1 MNTPP
6 TRHASTEVPRT
17 GLNAD
22 WHQVLTHVPTPI
34 LETVGA
40 VVAQHRESLATEFY
54 SVMMADPD
62 ATVFLSHTAVHTRLH
77 ASIQRWMDTLFGG
90 QHDDPDGMAALQRQ
104 VGEVHARAEIP
115 VQLVSRGMRLLK
127 TRLVELLVRSDLSR
141 NDLVLAVEYV
151 GGLMDLAFAEMSA
164 AYVRSHEQGARTDE
178 TFRMVTAGQN
188 AALERHK
195 QLGALTEWENTVLRG
210 LATGLHIATLA
221 SLRSSAFGLWVQ
233 HKAPLLFDDSPELE
247 RIAQRIEHLDGTLL
261 PLVIHRHQ
269 NHSEAGVPG
278 DGSSVLRDFLAD
290 LEETRFLVN
299 SMFDRLT
306 DMEVGCDVLTQL
318 YNRRFLPTIMRREL
332 SLARRQ
338 ENQFAVLMIDVD
350 HFKRV
355 NDTHGHEAGDRVLQH
370 IAALLMAHGRA
381 SDFFFRY
388 GGEEFLAVVNEVD
401 QASAVQIAE
410 KVRARVEQAELH
422 VNEHTPLKVT
432 VSIGL
437 AMHTGHPDY
446 RHLINQADEA
456 LYHAKR
462 GGRNQVCLAADGQ
475 A

>member
-6 TRHASTEVPRT
+6 TRHASAEVPRT

-34 LETVGA
+34 LATVGA
-40 VVAQHRESLATEFY
+40 VVAQYREPLATEFY
-54 SVMMADPD
+54 SAMMADPE

-210 LATGLHIATLA
+210 LATGLQMGTLA

-247 RIAQRIEHLDGTLL
+247 RIAQRVEHLDGTLL
-261 PLVIHRHQ
+261 PLVVSRHHQ
-269 NHSEAGVPG
+269 PAQPG
-278 DGSSVLRDFLAD
+278 RSPDGSSVLRDFLAD

-299 SMFDRLT
+299 SMFDRLS
-306 DMEVGCDVLTQL
+306 DMEVGRDVLTQL

-355 NDTHGHEAGDRVLQH
+355 NDTHGHETGDRVLQH

-401 QASAVQIAE
+401 TAAAQQIAE
-410 KVRARVEQAELH
+410 KVRARVEQAEFH

-456 LYHAKR
+456 LYRAKR
-462 GGRNQVCLAADGQ
+462 SGRNQVCVAADTDN
-475 A
+475 

>member
-1 MNTPP
+1 
-6 TRHASTEVPRT
+6 
-17 GLNAD
+17 
-22 WHQVLTHVPTPI
+22 
-34 LETVGA
+34 
-40 VVAQHRESLATEFY
+40 
-54 SVMMADPD
+54 
-62 ATVFLSHTAVHTRLH
+62 
-77 ASIQRWMDTLFGG
+77 
-90 QHDDPDGMAALQRQ
+90 
-104 VGEVHARAEIP
+104 
-115 VQLVSRGMRLLK
+115 
-127 TRLVELLVRSDLSR
+127 
-141 NDLVLAVEYV
+141 
-151 GGLMDLAFAEMSA
+151 
-164 AYVRSHEQGARTDE
+164 
-178 TFRMVTAGQN
+178 
-188 AALERHK
+188 
-195 QLGALTEWENTVLRG
+195 
-210 LATGLHIATLA
+210 
-221 SLRSSAFGLWVQ
+221 
-233 HKAPLLFDDSPELE
+233 
-247 RIAQRIEHLDGTLL
+247 
-261 PLVIHRHQ
+261 
-269 NHSEAGVPG
+269 
-278 DGSSVLRDFLAD
+278 
-290 LEETRFLVN
+290 
-299 SMFDRLT
+299 MFDRLT
-306 DMEVGCDVLTQL
+306 DMEVGRDVLTQL

-437 AMHTGHPDY
+437 AMHAGHPDY